1 MVLQIKCNRSKVEA
15 VPFKEVINI
24 RMPTFT
30 SLELCAGAGGQALG
44 LEQAGFKHIALVE
57 NDHHPCNT
65 LRLNRPNWPV
75 IEQDL
80 REFDGAPY
88 KGVDLVAGGVPC
100 QPFSA
105 GGKQL
110 GLHDERDL
118 FPEAIR
124 IIGECKPKLVLLENV
139 RGLADNKFNDYRR
152 YIIDSLYEL
161 GYTCEWKVINAVE
174 YGLCQARLR
183 FILVGQLGSA
193 APFPWPN
200 RVATLPN
207 VGETLSDLMGAKDWD
222 GLDSWLDKANRIAPC
237 LVGGSKKHGGADL
250 GPQRA
255 KRSWLELGVDGKGVA
270 DSAPDK
276 DFQGVPR
283 LTNRMAARLQG
294 FPDNWEFASK
304 KTATYRQIGNAFPPP
319 VARRLGEALIK
330 WLHQDVVN
338 ENSTPRRSHSE
349 TVQLQFAIR

>member
-1 MVLQIKCNRSKVEA
+1 MS
-15 VPFKEVINI
+15 PY
-24 RMPTFT
+24 T

-75 IEQDL
+75 VEQDL
-80 REFDGAPY
+80 HQFDATPY
-88 KGVDLVAGGVPC
+88 RGVDLVAGGVPC

-110 GLHDERDL
+110 GIHDERDL

-124 IIGECKPKLVLLENV
+124 VIAECQPKLILLENV
-139 RGLADNKFNDYRR
+139 RGLADHKFSDYRR
-152 YIIDSLYEL
+152 YILGRLYKL
-161 GYTCEWKVINAVE
+161 GYSCEWRVINAAE

-183 FILVGQLGSA
+183 FVLVGKLGSA
-193 APFPWPN
+193 SAFPWPKKIT
-200 RVATLPN
+200 VLPT
-207 VGETLSDLMGAKDWD
+207 VGETLADLMGENDWD
-222 GLDSWLDKANRIAPC
+222 GLDSWLSKANGIAPC

-270 DSAPDK
+270 DSAPNK
-276 DFQGVPR
+276 DYAGIPR

-294 FPDNWEFASK
+294 FPDDWEFASK

-319 VARRLGEALIK
+319 VAKRLGYSLIK
-330 WLHQDVVN
+330 WLQQDAFD
-338 ENSTPRRSHSE
+338 SKSE
-349 TVQLQFAIR
+349 PMKLYAEPAQLQFAIR